1 MVVLAG
7 LVYLPAL
14 KHDFVW
20 DDHWMVA
27 DNKDLD
33 AATPFGFFGQN
44 FTHAWA
50 SQGMGPH
57 AYYRPLPVA
66 SFWLEKR
73 MWGGGPTGFHLS
85 NVVMNVVAGILV
97 ALLFMELLGSLSI
110 ALLASLAFALHAAHV
125 ESVAF
130 LVGRTD
136 ILMTIFLV
144 AAFLALLRY
153 QRADTRVRPYWIVV
167 TVAAY
172 ALALLSKEAAILFPV
187 FAWLVPGSGLRPGR
201 NRRDR
206 VLLVLLTLVGAGY
219 LVVRALVLR
228 GPGPA
233 WGSVTQA
240 QRVLLVL
247 NSFGRYAVLSIFPFF
262 HRISYSD
269 LPGFARFGWP
279 TIAALASLAALAWLG
294 VRLSSM
300 RIAECRIRNS
310 AIRIPNSALAVT
322 GGLWFA
328 LFMLPAC
335 DFFPPGPSLLSERLL
350 YAPVIGTILVLF
362 AAGRAIARTK
372 GQPHNF
378 PQGNWGV
385 VPRLLAAGALTYTL
399 AMGAS
404 VIAWLPVWQS
414 DYSLQ
419 VVRAREAPDDAV
431 IHANLATMMKERKD
445 SAGAVRELSR
455 AAELKPDSVELRL
468 SLGELLKQTGDQ
480 TGAER
485 ELRRAVA
492 LQPKLA
498 EAHIVL
504 GNLLIEKGDLAGA
517 IAECRQGVL
526 LDPTQALAH
535 NNLGVALQQAG
546 EADEAESEFRRALS
560 LQPDLGLALNN
571 LGQIMMAQ
579 GKLDSAEQLL
589 RHSVAARPDY
599 ALAHFNLG
607 RVFERTGRT
616 EDAGSE
622 YRRTLELMPDFTAAR
637 EHLQGLGKLVPASH

>member
-1 MVVLAG
+1 MALAG
-7 LVYLPAL
+7 LVYLPTL

-20 DDHWMVA
+20 DDHWMVG

-33 AATPFGFFGQN
+33 AATPFAFFGQSY
-44 FTHAWA
+44 THAWA

-57 AYYRPLPVA
+57 AYYRPLPVV
-66 SFWLEKR
+66 SFWLEKTV
-73 MWGGGPTGFHLS
+73 WGGGPVGFHLS
-85 NVVMNVVAGILV
+85 NVVMNAVAGILV
-97 ALLFMELLGSLSI
+97 ALLFMELLGSMSV
-110 ALLASLAFALHAAHV
+110 ALLAGLVFVLHAAHV

-144 AAFLALLRY
+144 AAFLGLLRY
-153 QRADTRVRPYWIVV
+153 RRADTGVRPYWIAL

-187 FAWLVPGSGLRPGR
+187 FAWFVPGSGLKPGR

-206 VLLVLLTLVGAGY
+206 LLLVALVLVGAGY

-228 GPGPA
+228 GPAAA
-233 WGSVTQA
+233 WGGVTPV
-240 QRVLLVL
+240 QRTFLAL
-247 NSFGRYAVLSIFPFF
+247 NSFGRYALLAIFPFF

-269 LPGFARFGWP
+269 LTGFARFGWP
-279 TIAALASLAALAWLG
+279 TLAALISLAALVWLW
-294 VRLSSM
+294 VRLKVRPRTGIKES
-300 RIAECRIRNS
+300 RNQG
-310 AIRIPNSALAVT
+310 IKDFHPNPRIPDPSSPFLASAAI

-335 DFFPPGPSLLSERLL
+335 NFFPPGPSYLSERLL
-350 YAPVIGTILVLF
+350 YAPTIGTILLLF
-362 AAGRAIARTK
+362 AAGRAIARTARLR
-372 GQPHNF
+372 
-378 PQGNWGV
+378 
-385 VPRLLAAGALTYTL
+385 RLLATGALAYAAT
-399 AMGAS
+399 MGAS
-404 VIAWLPVWQS
+404 VIAWLPVWRS

-431 IHANLATMMKERKD
+431 IHANLASMMKERKD
-445 SAGAVRELSR
+445 SAGALRELRR

-468 SLGELLKQTGDQ
+468 SLGQLLKQTGDRA
-480 TGAER
+480 GAER

-498 EAHIVL
+498 EAHITL
-504 GNLLIEKGDLAGA
+504 GNLLIEKGDLTDA

-526 LDPTQALAH
+526 LDPKQALAH

-546 EADEAESEFRRALS
+546 ASVEAESEFRRALN

-571 LGQIMMAQ
+571 LGEIMMAQ
-579 GKLDSAEQLL
+579 GKLDSAELLL
-589 RHSVAARPDY
+589 RRLSAIQPDY

-607 RVFERTGRT
+607 RVLERIGRL
-616 EDAGSE
+616 EEAGSE
-622 YRRTLELMPDFTAAR
+622 YRRTLELMPDFAAAR
-637 EHLQGLGKLVPASH
+637 QHLQGLRKP

>member
-1 MVVLAG
+1 
-7 LVYLPAL
+7 
-14 KHDFVW
+14 
-20 DDHWMVA
+20 
-27 DNKDLD
+27 
-33 AATPFGFFGQN
+33 
-44 FTHAWA
+44 
-50 SQGMGPH
+50 
-57 AYYRPLPVA
+57 
-66 SFWLEKR
+66 
-73 MWGGGPTGFHLS
+73 LS
-85 NVVMNVVAGILV
+85 V
-97 ALLFMELLGSLSI
+97 

-136 ILMTIFLV
+136 ILMTVFLV

-153 QRADTRVRPYWIVV
+153 QRADMRVRPCWIVV

-206 VLLVLLTLVGAGY
+206 LLLVLLAVVGAGY

-247 NSFGRYAVLSIFPFF
+247 NSFGRYAVLAILPFF
-262 HRISYSD
+262 HRLSYTD

-279 TIAALASLAALAWLG
+279 TIAALISLAALAWLG
-294 VRLSSM
+294 VRPKRIEPQRAQRTRGTRNQQLDSSVV
-300 RIAECRIRNS
+300 EKP
-310 AIRIPNSALAVT
+310 IPNSALAAI

-362 AAGRAIARTK
+362 AAGRAIARTR
-372 GQPHNF
+372 GLR
-378 PQGNWGV
+378 
-385 VPRLLAAGALTYTL
+385 RLLAAGALAWAA

-419 VVRAREAPDDAV
+419 VVRAREAPDNAV
-431 IHANLATMMKERKD
+431 IHADLATMMRERKD
-445 SAGAVRELSR
+445 NSGAVRELGR

-480 TGAER
+480 AGAER

-492 LQPKLA
+492 LKPKLA
-498 EAHIVL
+498 EAHVVL

-526 LDPTQALAH
+526 LDPQQALAH

-546 EADEAESEFRRALS
+546 EAAEAESEFRRALS

-589 RHSVAARPDY
+589 RHSVAAQPDY

-616 EDAGSE
+616 DEAGSE

-637 EHLQGLGKLVPASH
+637 EHLQGLRKP

>member
-1 MVVLAG
+1 VVALAG
-7 LVYLPAL
+7 LVYLPSL

-20 DDHWMVA
+20 DDQWMIA
-27 DNKDLD
+27 ENKDLD
-33 AATPFGFFGQN
+33 AATPFGFFGQS

-50 SQGMGPH
+50 SQGMGPQ
-57 AYYRPLPVA
+57 AYYRPVPVT
-66 SFWLEKR
+66 SFWLEKT
-73 MWGGGPTGFHLS
+73 MWGGGPVGFHRS
-85 NVVMNVVAGILV
+85 NVVMNAVAGILV
-97 ALLFMELLGSLSI
+97 ALLFMELLGSVSL

-130 LVGRTD
+130 VVGRTD

-167 TVAAY
+167 MVAAY
-172 ALALLSKEAAILFPV
+172 ALALFSKEAAILFPV

-206 VLLVLLTLVGAGY
+206 LLLAALALVGAGY
-219 LVVRALVLR
+219 LAVRALVLR
-228 GPGPA
+228 GPAPA
-233 WGSVTQA
+233 WGSVTA
-240 QRVLLVL
+240 VQRVFLVL

-262 HRISYSD
+262 HRLSYSD

-294 VRLSSM
+294 VRLSSV

-310 AIRIPNSALAVT
+310 AICIPNSALAVT

-362 AAGRAIARTK
+362 AAGRAIARTR
-372 GQPHNF
+372 GLR
-378 PQGNWGV
+378 
-385 VPRLLAAGALTYTL
+385 RLLAAGALAWAA

-419 VVRAREAPDDAV
+419 VVRAREAPDNAV
-431 IHANLATMMKERKD
+431 IHADLATMMRERKD
-445 SAGAVRELSR
+445 NSGAVRELGR

-492 LQPKLA
+492 LKPKLA
-498 EAHIVL
+498 EAHVVL
-504 GNLLIEKGDLAGA
+504 GNLLIEKGDLVGA

-526 LDPTQALAH
+526 LDPQQALAH

-546 EADEAESEFRRALS
+546 EAAEAESEFRRALG

-571 LGQIMMAQ
+571 LGEIMMAQ

-589 RHSVAARPDY
+589 RRSVAAQPDY

-616 EDAGSE
+616 DEAGSE

-637 EHLQGLGKLVPASH
+637 EHLQGLRKP